1 MKPRLRLEDRL
12 VVAAGLLVLR
22 SKGRLLVRSTGEVP
36 RRRFALFQ
44 AHAIRDG
51 LLRRPVVGDRRDGE
65 LDAVGRGLAPEQHE
79 RLSIVPASDYL
90 GLGAGSERRS
100 RWRRYE
106 YRCSIGVG
114 ERLVQVG
121 VGEPSF

>member
-1 MKPRLRLEDRL
+1 
-12 VVAAGLLVLR
+12 
-22 SKGRLLVRSTGEVP
+22 
-36 RRRFALFQ
+36 
-44 AHAIRDG
+44 
-51 LLRRPVVGDRRDGE
+51 RPVGGDRRDGE

-121 VGEPSF
+121 VGEPSCPVEVVDDGDTCEPFEMEREDHLTQRIWLDDCAADQPPGSPRD